1 MIGVS
6 LDHVNNYLKNALYTA
21 SYSRFNPWKIKEK
34 DIILYIWVLKE
45 NESSILFWFQVLYY
59 IHFHVKELALII
71 ACLKELTTKYWDK
84 KHILKRL
91 QSQNKSKL
99 VLKFFST
106 ARREKYLHFL
116 KGSGLHKATFNECCQ
131 MKKTWYVQ
139 LKLFIWLAG
148 HHALYGVL
156 QFRRWYNRF
165 NSHRPV
171 VGKSTK

>member
-45 NESSILFWFQVLYY
+45 NESSILFWFQALYY

-84 KHILKRL
+84 KKHILKRL

-106 ARREKYLHFL
+106 ARREKYFAF
-116 KGSGLHKATFNECCQ
+116 S
-131 MKKTWYVQ
+131 
-139 LKLFIWLAG
+139 
-148 HHALYGVL
+148 
-156 QFRRWYNRF
+156 
-165 NSHRPV
+165 
-171 VGKSTK
+171 